1 MRQWQD
7 AQRELE
13 CFLLNRA
20 ECASG
25 LSLGEGPMEEADGKR
40 SITLNRGAGSA
51 QTWFPGMHL
60 LTPQLCRKPS
70 WASFKALCWP
80 AGGPR
85 LVSSGLNARSLG
97 QLES

>member
-1 MRQWQD
+1 MREWQD

-25 LSLGEGPMEEADGKR
+25 LSLGEGSMEAADGKR
-40 SITLNRGAGSA
+40 SILLNRGAGSA
-51 QTWFPGMHL
+51 QTWFPGIHL
-60 LTPQLCRKPS
+60 LCRKPS

-80 AGGPR
+80 AGGPH
-85 LVSSGLNARSLG
+85 LVSS
-97 QLES
+97 